1 MSDVLNFG
9 GCKVVEAKECFLQK
23 LENMDLTML
32 TCLNTPERFV
42 LKALEDPRVSN
53 LKIDL
58 DLLEAEMIHSWKMST
73 RWYIS

>member
-1 MSDVLNFG
+1 
-9 GCKVVEAKECFLQK
+9 
-23 LENMDLTML
+23 MDLTML

-58 DLLEAEMIHSWKMST
+58 DLLEAKDVSDS
-73 RWYIS
+73 